1 VYCISC
7 NFTIRRKNLR
17 INLVIALSLG
27 TVIQTI
33 GFGVATATATATA
46 NDFYKSCKN
55 IKEKIFF
62 LQVATTKLILMGRQ
76 AISHLKFIAICLVML
91 A

>member
-33 GFGVATATATATA
+33 GFGVATATATA

>member
-1 VYCISC
+1 
-7 NFTIRRKNLR
+7 LR

-33 GFGVATATATATA
+33 GFGVATATA